1 MAQPEC
7 DKERMDEALT
17 ACAAGVRAGMPKDFG
32 YVLVLVDPDGYPS
45 VIGNAECRTLLATLK
60 AVIEHI
66 EAGDGQEFGG
76 EYRQ

>member
-1 MAQPEC
+1 MVQPEC

-32 YVLVLVDPDGYPS
+32 YILVLVDPDGYPS
-45 VIGNAECRTLLATLK
+45 VVGNAEPRTLLITLK
-60 AVIEHI
+60 EIIELIETGKAV
-66 EAGDGQEFGG
+66 EFG